1 MTIVSAIWPKFTGVS
16 YISRHERLV
25 YMLMLLSLTLAPVHG
40 QPALD
45 PNLKISQY
53 IHESWQTGQGL
64 PQNSV
69 LSIAQ
74 TRDGYLWLGTE
85 EGLVRFD
92 GVRFSVFD
100 KNTAGLKSNMVL
112 ALLVDR
118 HNDLWLGTYGGGVAR
133 LHEGKFQFYTAAD
146 GLPSNQVRSL
156 YEDREGV
163 IWIGTDGGGLVRLEG
178 KRLRVYKQADG
189 LVDNAVFSM
198 TGTSDGTLW
207 IGTHSGVSC
216 LRNGRFSTFPLRSNP
231 GGDFV
236 RALFADSDGTVW
248 AGTNDGLVMISG
260 SRLRRFS
267 TREGLTSNS
276 VFSIRRDAAGSLW
289 IGTANG
295 LNRLAEEKF
304 SQFGEKDGLTCKD
317 VWAILDDRE
326 GNLWVGTGGGGLNAF
341 KAAAFTTL
349 TKESG
354 LRSDLI
360 LPVFQDNTGTVW
372 MGSDQGLMRLKEG
385 RVTSY
390 TTKDGLPDNFVFSI
404 AQDKSGTIWIGTRRG
419 LASLRD
425 GKITIRN
432 DTPKGFVLCTFID
445 HNGELWAGTRS
456 GLSHV
461 TTKGVTTY
469 TTRDGLSNNNVV
481 AIFEDAQHSMWVG
494 TGSGG
499 MSRLASGHF
508 RSFTTRDGLG
518 SDVVWSIFG
527 EPDGTLWIGTS
538 GGGLTRLRNGKFTV
552 YGVAA
557 GLGDDTVL
565 AIVDDHLGNLWL
577 SSNKG
582 VFRVS
587 KAELNDFAAGLIG
600 KVHSVAYGVA
610 DGMKSPECNGGF
622 QPAALQDRDGRLWF
636 PTTKGLSIVDPRLL
650 RARSAPA
657 ALLER
662 VVVNQKEV
670 ILDKSLAASPGK
682 GQLEFQ
688 FTAPTY
694 VAPQKVEFRYMLEG
708 FDKDWIDAGQRRT
721 AYYTNIPPG
730 EYHFHVR
737 AGRDGAWGKIEASS
751 ALTLQPYYYQTRTF
765 LVLLTCC
772 GIGFCW
778 VAYRLRVRSLK
789 LREQKLRRLVDDR
802 TAALL
807 ESEFQLRKSRD
818 ELEVRVEER
827 TCELVM
833 VNRSLED
840 EVEFRRR
847 TEEQLILAKEAA
859 EAASRAKSEFL
870 ANMSHEIRTP
880 INGVIGMT
888 DIALST
894 DLKEDQREYLEI
906 VKFSA
911 DSLLSIVNDILD
923 FSKIEAKKLTLD
935 KTSFRM
941 RDAGRELIRSLSMR
955 ARQKGLKLNLEVD
968 PDLPDEVVGDPLRL
982 RQVLLNLLDNA
993 LKFTAEGSVT
1003 LAIRLEEIK
1012 DSEVL
1017 VNFAVKDTG
1026 IGISPEKQKT
1036 IFEAFA
1042 QADTS
1047 STRRYGGTGLGLT
1060 ISSQLAQ
1067 MMGGRLA
1074 VDSSQG
1080 CGSIFEFTAHFE
1092 AKHIGSEGVGGA
1104 VQELSAA

>member
-1 MTIVSAIWPKFTGVS
+1 MMILSAIWPKFPGVDHTRRGQRVTG
-16 YISRHERLV
+16 L
-25 YMLMLLSLTLAPVHG
+25 LLLLSLLFAPVHG
-40 QPALD
+40 QAALD

-53 IHESWQTGQGL
+53 IHEAWQTAQGL

-112 ALLVDR
+112 ALLVDHR
-118 HNDLWLGTYGGGVAR
+118 NDLWVGTYGGGVGR
-133 LHEGKFQFYTAAD
+133 LHEGKFRFYTAAD
-146 GLPSNQVRSL
+146 GLPSNQVRTL
-156 YEDREGV
+156 YEDRNGV

-178 KRLRVYKQADG
+178 ESFRVYKQADG
-189 LVDNAVFSM
+189 LIDNAVFSL

-207 IGTHSGVSC
+207 IGTHTGVSC
-216 LRNGRFSTFPLRSNP
+216 FRDGRFSSFPLRSGP

-248 AGTNDGLVMISG
+248 AGTNDGLAMISG

-267 TREGLTSNS
+267 TSDGLTSNS

-295 LNRLAEEKF
+295 LNRLAGGKF
-304 SQFGEKDGLTCKD
+304 SQFAEKDGLTCKD
-317 VWAILDDRE
+317 VWAILDDHE

-341 KAAAFTTL
+341 KAAAFTTF

-354 LRSDLI
+354 LKSDLI
-360 LPVFQDNTGTVW
+360 LPVFQDSAGAVW
-372 MGSDQGLMRLKEG
+372 MGSDQGLMRLKDG

-404 AQDKSGTIWIGTRRG
+404 AQDKTGTMWIGTRRG
-419 LASLRD
+419 LASLKD
-425 GKITIRN
+425 GKITVRN

-456 GLSHV
+456 GLSHL
-461 TTKGVTTY
+461 TSEGVTTY

-499 MSRLASGHF
+499 MSRLSAGHF
-508 RSFTTRDGLG
+508 RSFSTRDGLG

-557 GLGDDTVL
+557 GLGEDTVL
-565 AIVDDHLGNLWL
+565 AILDDRRGNLWL

-622 QPAALQDRDGRLWF
+622 QPAALQDHDGKLWF
-636 PTTKGLSIVDPRLL
+636 PTTKGLAVVDPGSL
-650 RARSAPA
+650 RARLAPA

-662 VVVNQKEV
+662 VVVNQKDV
-670 ILDKSLAASPGK
+670 VLDRAIAASPGK

-694 VAPQKVEFRYMLEG
+694 VAPQKVEFRYMLKG
-708 FDKDWIDAGQRRT
+708 FDKDWIEAGQRRT

-730 EYHFHVR
+730 EYHFNVR
-737 AGRDGAWGKIEASS
+737 AARDGEWGKIQASS

-765 LVLLTCC
+765 LFVLACC
-772 GIGFCW
+772 GLGFCW

-789 LREQKLRRLVDDR
+789 IREQKLRRLVDDR

-859 EAASRAKSEFL
+859 EEASRAKSEFL

-935 KTSFRM
+935 RTSFRM
-941 RDAGRELIRSLSMR
+941 RDAGRELIRSLSVR

-968 PDLPDEVVGDPLRL
+968 PSTPDEVVGDPLRL

-993 LKFTAEGSVT
+993 LKFTAQGSVT
-1003 LAIRLEEIK
+1003 LAIRLEEAK
-1012 DSEVL
+1012 DTGVF

-1026 IGISPEKQKT
+1026 IGIPPEKQKT

-1074 VDSSQG
+1074 VQSGVG
-1080 CGSIFEFTAHFE
+1080 CGSTFQFTARFE
-1092 AKHIGSEGVGGA
+1092 AKQACGEDGHRALER
-1104 VQELSAA
+1104 LSAA